1 VTGVVS
7 GVGGTTILV
16 ANAYAT
22 MSAVSHAV
30 GAMGVGSSGNAV
42 AVADVGANAEVSM
55 GAAMI
60 GTGTATTAGATSA
73 SATTAEG
80 DVDGGDADA
89 EGGGDDN
96 GGAGGDGPS
105 CHSGLILRFH
115 GPRAK
120 LYTEASSPPHI

>member
-1 VTGVVS
+1 
-7 GVGGTTILV
+7 VGGTTILV
-16 ANAYAT
+16 ADVYAT

-30 GAMGVGSSGNAV
+30 GVAGVGSSGNVV
-42 AVADVGANAEVSM
+42 AVADAGANAEVSM
-55 GAAMI
+55 GAAVI

-80 DVDGGDADA
+80 DAD
-89 EGGGDDN
+89 GGDDN

-105 CHSGLILRFH
+105 CQAGLILRFH